1 MKRIIG
7 FAVLTAVT
15 LYMSLIYNSD
25 SFLLLF
31 YMEIVFGITMSLFV
45 YPAAK
50 KTKVLL
56 KVNSNMIYLND
67 AVNIDIDIKHKSR
80 IPIGAFRVNL
90 KCVNLYTGKKRNII
104 LRGDTGGIRVKY
116 KPDATGYYE
125 FMISRAYVY
134 DYLGILLFPI
144 KDIDRHTENAIVV
157 SELYDANVY
166 INNGSVG
173 GSVQEMGSKER
184 YNITAGEIGSIRNYN
199 PGDSLRNIHW
209 KLTSK
214 MDDIMVKEEDT
225 MYKDIF
231 VFFLIFSDKK
241 GNASALPL
249 QELLKQFLMA
259 PCYCIRNFPSHN
271 KKGNAS
277 ALPLQE
283 LLKQFLMVPCYCI
296 RSFLSHNKK
305 GNASALP
312 LQELLKQFLMAL
324 HYCIRNFLSHNKK
337 GKNMFYES
345 FLQTMASLSNSLIKN
360 GGQHYI
366 SWYDSTEENIVR
378 YKINAYEDI
387 SGVMETLA
395 KSFFVAEKVTED
407 VDIYS
412 LLQLYEKQYDANPAD
427 NYMSLDMQLD
437 LNVNNEYIAH
447 ISQDSLKESLS
458 QVEIII

>member
-31 YMEIVFGITMSLFV
+31 YMEIVFGITMSLFI

-67 AVNIDIDIKHKSR
+67 TVNIDIDIENNSR
-80 IPIGAFRVNL
+80 IPIGAVRVNV

-104 LRGDTGGIRVKY
+104 LRGDTGGIKVQY

-125 FMISRAYVY
+125 FVISRAYVY

-144 KDIDRHTENAIVV
+144 KDMDRHTENTIVV
-157 SELYDANVY
+157 PELYDANVY
-166 INNGSVG
+166 INNGSAG
-173 GSVQEMGSKER
+173 GSVLEMGSKER
-184 YNITAGEIGSIRNYN
+184 YNITAGEVGSIRNYN

-225 MYKDIF
+225 LYKDIF
-231 VFFLIFSDKK
+231 VFFLIFSYKK
-241 GNASALPL
+241 GNASALP
-249 QELLKQFLMA
+249 
-259 PCYCIRNFPSHN
+259 SH
-271 KKGNAS
+271 
-277 ALPLQE
+277 
-283 LLKQFLMVPCYCI
+283 
-296 RSFLSHNKK
+296 R
-305 GNASALP
+305 
-312 LQELLKQFLMAL
+312 
-324 HYCIRNFLSHNKK
+324 YCIRNFLFHKK
-337 GKNMFYES
+337 SKHGRENMLYES

-378 YKINAYEDI
+378 YKINEYEDI

-395 KSFFVAEKVTED
+395 KSFLAAEKVTAD

-437 LNVNNEYIAH
+437 LNVNNEHIAH

>member
-31 YMEIVFGITMSLFV
+31 YMEIVFGITMSLFI

-67 AVNIDIDIKHKSR
+67 TVNIDIDIENNSR
-80 IPIGAFRVNL
+80 IPIGAVRVNV

-104 LRGDTGGIRVKY
+104 LRGDTGGIKVQY

-125 FMISRAYVY
+125 FVISRAYVY

-144 KDIDRHTENAIVV
+144 KDMDRHTENTIVV
-157 SELYDANVY
+157 PELYDANVY
-166 INNGSVG
+166 INNGSAG
-173 GSVQEMGSKER
+173 GSVLEMGSKER
-184 YNITAGEIGSIRNYN
+184 YNITAGEVGSIRNYN

-225 MYKDIF
+225 LYKDIF
-231 VFFLIFSDKK
+231 VFFLIFS
-241 GNASALPL
+241 
-249 QELLKQFLMA
+249 
-259 PCYCIRNFPSHN
+259 N

-277 ALPLQE
+277 ALP
-283 LLKQFLMVPCYCI
+283 
-296 RSFLSHNKK
+296 SHR
-305 GNASALP
+305 
-312 LQELLKQFLMAL
+312 
-324 HYCIRNFLSHNKK
+324 YCIRNFLFHKK
-337 GKNMFYES
+337 SKHGRENMLYES

-395 KSFFVAEKVTED
+395 KSFLAAEKVTAD

-412 LLQLYEKQYDANPAD
+412 LLQLYEKQYNANPAD

-437 LNVNNEYIAH
+437 LNVNNEHIAH

>member
-283 LLKQFLMVPCYCI
+283 LLKQFLM
-296 RSFLSHNKK
+296 
-305 GNASALP
+305 
-312 LQELLKQFLMAL
+312 AL

>member
-249 QELLKQFLMA
+249 QELLKQFLMV

-271 KKGNAS
+271 KK
-277 ALPLQE
+277 
-283 LLKQFLMVPCYCI
+283 V
-296 RSFLSHNKK
+296 
-305 GNASALP
+305 NASALP

>member
-31 YMEIVFGITMSLFV
+31 YMEIVFGITMSLFI

-67 AVNIDIDIKHKSR
+67 AVNIDIDIENNSR
-80 IPIGAFRVNL
+80 IPIGAVRVNV

-104 LRGDTGGIRVKY
+104 LRGDTGGIKVQY

-125 FMISRAYVY
+125 FVISRAYVY

-144 KDIDRHTENAIVV
+144 KDIDRHTENTIVV
-157 SELYDANVY
+157 PELYDANVY
-166 INNGSVG
+166 INNGSAG
-173 GSVQEMGSKER
+173 GSVLEMGSKER
-184 YNITAGEIGSIRNYN
+184 YNIIAGEIGSIRNYN

-225 MYKDIF
+225 LYKDIF
-231 VFFLIFSDKK
+231 VFFLIFS
-241 GNASALPL
+241 
-249 QELLKQFLMA
+249 
-259 PCYCIRNFPSHN
+259 N

-283 LLKQFLMVPCYCI
+283 LLKQFLLAH
-296 RSFLSHNKK
+296 R
-305 GNASALP
+305 
-312 LQELLKQFLMAL
+312 
-324 HYCIRNFLSHNKK
+324 YCIRNFLFHKK
-337 GKNMFYES
+337 SKHSRENMLYES

-395 KSFFVAEKVTED
+395 KSFLAAEKVTAD

-412 LLQLYEKQYDANPAD
+412 LLQLYEKQYDANPAE

-437 LNVNNEYIAH
+437 LNVNNEHIAH